1 MARSRGKALL
11 LAAPALP
18 LTPVEDAKR
27 ILTQRARDAIFDGLG
42 MTAFFE
48 WAVKYTAENMGLDS
62 DTARNA
68 VLAAWNDAYDE
79 HRETMLDA

>member
-1 MARSRGKALL
+1 
-11 LAAPALP
+11 
-18 LTPVEDAKR
+18 
-27 ILTQRARDAIFDGLG
+27 